1 MSQSDYIKYKKTG
14 VQLKDLKR
22 EDPVLTNTLY
32 RAFIAYN
39 LENTITN
46 TKTVYRQ
53 LIPPGRQRVFGIDK
67 VVTNC
72 PQFILCRGTQ
82 VRTNR
87 KRLLSSQIAPKQPR
101 KYIKHPV
108 NYKYQYTMKCKC
120 KNVKCVCTSVCQTC
134 FTTPIVAPKCAAFAF

>member
-1 MSQSDYIKYKKTG
+1 MSQSDYIRYKKTG
-14 VQLKDLKR
+14 VQLNSLSKFRSVITPQQYVAFKGY
-22 EDPVLTNTLY
+22 TL
-32 RAFIAYN
+32 A
-39 LENTITN
+39 NTITN

-82 VRTNR
+82 ARANR
-87 KRLLSSQIAPKQPR
+87 KRLLSTQIAHRPPR

-108 NYKYQYTMKCKC
+108 NYKYQYTMRCKC
-120 KNVKCVCTSVCQTC
+120 KNVKCKCTPVCQTC